1 MLFAPFWYCVD
12 PGDYEELTVEDL
24 FLLDITATNNRT
36 CIDVTIEDDNLLE
49 ATESF
54 TIQVVP
60 DPFSHPTGL
69 PPNFFLVPDLTV
81 VEIMDNDCK

>member
-1 MLFAPFWYCVD
+1 MF
-12 PGDYEELTVEDL
+12 
-24 FLLDITATNNRT
+24 DITAANNRT
-36 CIDVTIEDDNLLE
+36 CIEVFIEDDDLLE
-49 ATESF
+49 ATENF

-60 DPFSHPTGL
+60 DPFSHPEGL